1 MITDTD
7 KRMICYFIKEK
18 GDITR
23 WSSWEDRKAD
33 IEAEYPE
40 LIAALEQL
48 LVAERILDLVVEKIA
63 ESVNEK

>member
-7 KRMICYFIKEK
+7 RNMICYFIKEK

-23 WSSWEDRKAD
+23 WSNWLERKAD

-40 LIAALEQL
+40 LIVALASL
-48 LVAERILDLVVEKIA
+48 TIAERTLRAIVESIS
-63 ESVNEK
+63 ENIGD